1 MGKAASSE
9 QSCDEWHP
17 VKAGGLSEED
27 ISRSMGL
34 LHPLLGELIEWCRAL
49 VWEVAGNHFFMLV
62 CCSFFKIVWMAA
74 LFLSPTGYGENKA
87 DTGNHIK
94 YMTFF

>member
-1 MGKAASSE
+1 
-9 QSCDEWHP
+9 
-17 VKAGGLSEED
+17 
-27 ISRSMGL
+27 MGL

-87 DTGNHIK
+87 DTGNHKI
-94 YMTFF
+94 YDFLLRAFEAALAPLRCFAHPRSLLVSH